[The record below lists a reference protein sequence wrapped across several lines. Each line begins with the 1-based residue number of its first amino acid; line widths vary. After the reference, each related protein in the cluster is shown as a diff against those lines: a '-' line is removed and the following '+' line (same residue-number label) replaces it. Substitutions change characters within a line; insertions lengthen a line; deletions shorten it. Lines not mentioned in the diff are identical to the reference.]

1 MRTDI
6 NGLRGCDERVKK
18 NSICHKDFSDLK
30 ILVYN
35 FNLVNIYNLYL
46 QCIYLQ
52 YVIVC
57 QIEGVLLRKQ
67 LFLFYNFEKEEEV
80 LTVKLRACYVQK
92 CLFVSSCHNFK
103 QN

>member
-1 MRTDI
+1 MGTDI

-18 NSICHKDFSDLK
+18 NGICHKEFFWSQ

-35 FNLVNIYNLYL
+35 FSLGNIYNLYL
-46 QCIYLQ
+46 QCIHLQ

-57 QIEGVLLRKQ
+57 QTEGVLIRKQ
-67 LFLFYNFEKEEEV
+67 LFLFYNFEREEEV
-80 LTVKLRACYVQK
+80 LTAKLRACYVQNY
-92 CLFVSSCHNFK
+92 LVSSCYNFE